1 MTGTKRSSGAQGQG
15 LTALTLRQA
24 IAEKE
29 ASKVDDALR
38 NLGSADRELQRI
50 FREFLEEQITQ
61 TELDEIRRK
70 ILHAT
75 EQGDLEVEVMRFPT
89 RLCIDSGRAINNS
102 EPDWPKTLQ
111 GKAKGFYNFFLE
123 RGRPQGF
130 KLKAKIVDFPNG
142 IPGVVGLFV
151 SWGED

>member
-1 MTGTKRSSGAQGQG
+1 MTGGERSGGAQGQG
-15 LTALTLRQA
+15 LTARALRQA
-24 IAEKE
+24 IVEKK
-29 ASKVDDALR
+29 AAKVDDALR
-38 NLGSADRELQRI
+38 NREAADRELQRV

-61 TELDEIRRK
+61 PELDEIRRK

-75 EQGDLEVEVMRFPT
+75 EQGELEVQVMRFPSK
-89 RLCIDSGRAINNS
+89 LCTDGGRAINNS
-102 EPDWPKTLQ
+102 KPDWPKTLQ

-130 KLKAKIVDFPNG
+130 RLKAKIVDFPDG
-142 IPGVVGLFV
+142 IPGDVGLIV

>member
-1 MTGTKRSSGAQGQG
+1 MTGGERSGGAQGQG
-15 LTALTLRQA
+15 LTARALRQA
-24 IAEKE
+24 IVEKK
-29 ASKVDDALR
+29 AAKVDDALR
-38 NLGSADRELQRI
+38 NREAADRELQRV

-61 TELDEIRRK
+61 PELDEIRRK

-75 EQGDLEVEVMRFPT
+75 EQGELEVQVMRFPSK
-89 RLCIDSGRAINNS
+89 LCTDGGRAINNS

-130 KLKAKIVDFPNG
+130 RLKAKIVDFPDG
-142 IPGVVGLFV
+142 IPGDVGLIV